1 MEKVEKKGKET
12 KEKKWTR
19 KLELPSIMGNPKKEV
34 AFDDDILASPRDV
47 FGVPVSGTDSDST
60 GSSNYNGLGSP
71 GVVSNR
77 CLRDPQNQ
85 QWKTM
90 IDVLRFKSV
99 RRFSTIPL
107 LGASYE
113 ISRRSLRNKLARIRP
128 ANDEDDLDS
137 CIDIDGIATK
147 PSWRNF
153 NYADLVA
160 ATDDFNPGM
169 NQSQIM
175 HPFFVFTFQFMHVLS
190 AQFKGYLIIYG
201 IYGCVFIELVKKC
214 LKIFWL
220 N

>member
-1 MEKVEKKGKET
+1 
-12 KEKKWTR
+12 
-19 KLELPSIMGNPKKEV
+19 MGNPKKEV
-34 AFDDDILASPRDV
+34 ASDDDVLTSPRDV

-60 GSSNYNGLGSP
+60 GSSNYEVLASP
-71 GVVSNR
+71 GLVANR
-77 CLRDPQNQ
+77 GQVRDAQTQ

-128 ANDEDDLDS
+128 ASDDDDLDS

-147 PSWRNF
+147 PSWKNF

-160 ATDDFNPGM
+160 ATDDFNPSM
-169 NQSQIM
+169 NQRQIM
-175 HPFFVFTFQFMHVLS
+175 HSFFFLTFQFMHLLS
-190 AQFKGYLIIYG
+190 SQFKGYLMPDLIYG
-201 IYGCVFIELVKKC
+201 
-214 LKIFWL
+214 
-220 N
+220 

>member
-1 MEKVEKKGKET
+1 MEKLEKKAKEV

-34 AFDDDILASPRDV
+34 ACDDDVLASPRDV

-60 GSSNYNGLGSP
+60 GSSNYDGSGSP
-71 GVVSNR
+71 GTGSNR
-77 CLRDPQNQ
+77 GQGRDAQNQ

-128 ANDEDDLDS
+128 ANDDDDLDNT
-137 CIDIDGIATK
+137 IDIDGIPTK

-169 NQSQIM
+169 NQAQVM
-175 HPFFVFTFQFMHVLS
+175 HSFFFFFHFS
-190 AQFKGYLIIYG
+190 IYAR
-201 IYGCVFIELVKKC
+201 C
-214 LKIFWL
+214 LKKWMPSTWFWL
-220 N
+220 K